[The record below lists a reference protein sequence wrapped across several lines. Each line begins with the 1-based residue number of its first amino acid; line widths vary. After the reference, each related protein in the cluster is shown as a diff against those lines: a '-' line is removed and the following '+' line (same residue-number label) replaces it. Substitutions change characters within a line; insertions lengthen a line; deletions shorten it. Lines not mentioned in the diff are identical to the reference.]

1 MRFTLIIIA
10 IIAPFACLI
19 YLGATADGI
28 VLEEAQHLLVRVT
41 DRDYPCNKCHGDY
54 EVQVHELQRG
64 TSPNIGIEA
73 GVDLRVFSK
82 DIV

>member
-1 MRFTLIIIA
+1 MKFILIIIA

-19 YLGATADGI
+19 YLGATADGV
-28 VLEEAQHLLVRVT
+28 VLEEAQHLLVKVT
-41 DRDYPCNKCHGDY
+41 ERDHPCNKCHGYY
-54 EVQVHELQRG
+54 EVQVHEIQRG
-64 TSPNIGIEA
+64 TFPNVGVEA